1 MRRFVLCALVA
12 LMTAACGDTPTVP
25 TLPNT
30 NPVTETFSNT
40 LAPNGAFT
48 NPFTVNGP
56 GPVTATLTTIAPDT
70 TVAVGFT
77 LGTWNATTSV
87 CSATLSNDLAIQGSA
102 LTATAQT
109 AGVYCVRVFDVGK
122 VTAGTSTTYTVT
134 VTHP

>member
-1 MRRFVLCALVA
+1 MRRLVLCALVA
-12 LMTAACGDTPTVP
+12 LTAACGDTPTIP
-25 TLPNT
+25 TPPSL
-30 NPVTETFSNT
+30 NPVTETFTNT

-48 NPFTVNGP
+48 NPFTAASP
-56 GPVTATLTTIAPDT
+56 GMITATLTTIAPDT

-77 LGTWNATTSV
+77 LGTWNASTSV

-109 AGVYCVRVFDVGK
+109 AGLYCVRVFDVGK
-122 VTAGTSTTYTVT
+122 VTAATPTTYTVT